1 MIIPSSYHKV
11 KEGELK
17 GKVILVTGANRGF
30 GLAMTMDLSKAG
42 ATVIML
48 GRDLGCFGICI

>member
-1 MIIPSSYHKV
+1 MIISSSHKV
-11 KEGELK
+11 KEGELE
-17 GKVILVTGANRGF
+17 GKVILVTGANLGL

-48 GRDLGCFGICI
+48 GRDLGSL